1 MYNVDPD
8 LLAKVIGRKNSLFA
22 ADIESSR
29 ADLKEAIRGRK
40 ILVIGAAGSIGAA
53 FVRQLIPYKPAALH
67 LIDIS
72 ENGLVE
78 IVRELRSST
87 LEAPQD
93 FRTFSI
99 GMGSPEFR
107 AFVQGSFDYDVVL
120 NFAALKHVRAERDPY
135 SLLRMLNTNF
145 VYLDDF
151 LNNISAAHSPRQ
163 VFSVSSDKSVN
174 PASLLGSSKALMED
188 VLWKHA
194 DRFITTS
201 ARFANVA
208 FSAGSLL
215 ESFLQ
220 RLSKRQPLAA
230 PNDVRRFFISHEEA
244 GELCLLGAFL
254 GESGD
259 IVFPQLNPQSDMLTF
274 SEIALTVLEHFGY
287 EAQYCDSEFEARE
300 TASSLTGDQNSAWP
314 VYFSASDTS
323 GEKMLEEFHSDD
335 ESVSQGRWDS
345 VGVVSNPVL
354 GAELV
359 AKLDTCLDELRASTH
374 DSRLSKQNLVSIIQP
389 LMPSL
394 AHVETGKNLDEK
406 M

>member
-1 MYNVDPD
+1 MYNVAPD
-8 LLAKVIGRKNSLFA
+8 LLAKVLGRERSLFA
-22 ADIESSR
+22 ADIESSH
-29 ADLKEAIRGRK
+29 ADLRDAIGGKR
-40 ILVIGAAGSIGAA
+40 ILVVGAAGSIGAA
-53 FVRQLIPYKPAALH
+53 FVRQLIPYRPAALH

-107 AFVQGSFDYDVVL
+107 AFVRGAFDYEVVL

-151 LNNISAAHSPRQ
+151 LNDINPDSAPRR

-174 PASLLGSSKALMED
+174 PASLLGASKALMED
-188 VLWKHA
+188 VLRKHA
-194 DRFITTS
+194 DRFITGS

-215 ESFLQ
+215 ESFIHRLQ
-220 RLSKRQPLAA
+220 KRQPLAA

-254 GESGD
+254 GQSGD
-259 IVFPQLNPQSDMLTF
+259 IVFPALNPQSDMLTF
-274 SEIALTVLEHFGY
+274 SQIALIVLEHFGY
-287 EAQYCDSEFEARE
+287 EAQHCDDELEARG
-300 TASSLTGDQNSAWP
+300 AARALSGDRGSRWP
-314 VYFSASDTS
+314 VYFSGSDTS
-323 GEKMLEEFHSDD
+323 GEKMFEEFYGDD
-335 ESVSQGRWDS
+335 ESVVQTRWDS
-345 VGVVSNPVL
+345 VGVVTKSVL
-354 GAELV
+354 DAPAT
-359 AKLDTCLDELRASTH
+359 AKLDRCLNELRAAAN
-374 DSRLSKQNLVSIIQP
+374 DSRLSKESLVSLVEP
-389 LMPSL
+389 LMPGL
-394 AHVETGKNLDEK
+394 AHVETGKNLDDK